1 MRRARRGSWSISVYE
16 SRGRYV
22 LLDEECPPPF
32 AASRLITFDP
42 VTHHIPLLHNAAIL
56 LEPDSVQRPLDL

>member
-1 MRRARRGSWSISVYE
+1 MKE
-16 SRGRYV
+16 S
-22 LLDEECPPPF
+22 PPF

-56 LEPDSVQRPLDL
+56 LEPDSVQRPLGL